1 MKRQLSLASLKNSSK
16 NACQAQGE
24 EIRMRESPSGDKTW
38 PPGSCPACA
47 AFLLRSRDFYRSAAP
62 LIDQQRDW
70 SIA

>member
-1 MKRQLSLASLKNSSK
+1 
-16 NACQAQGE
+16 
-24 EIRMRESPSGDKTW
+24 MRESPSGDKTW